1 MGFTEIYERIKL
13 AANCRTQVELAE
25 LLNIRQSSIS
35 DAKRRDSVPGD
46 WYMKLFE
53 RFGLNPDWLKYGVG
67 PLYLRTEKGYCPQEA
82 PQALAETVACYGGD
96 FTRSTVVDVY
106 DMACAYTD
114 EDPRPALSVAGRVP
128 LPQAFL
134 RPSLQVLRLRGRAM
148 EPLLRE
154 GAYIGVDMEDPA
166 PVSGR
171 TYALFAPLE
180 GVVVARCSWTAR
192 SRAMSCGPSP
202 RTIPKRPWTPPC
214 CSAACWGVWSGL
226 SRRYDMSISRRHGRV
241 ALCGVLCALCCLL
254 LAACGGREPADDV
267 VPGGTVILEPPSAN
281 GDGDA
286 GLKERSLGP
295 SPAAPAT
302 VVTPAAAPAPGA
314 VRPSAPAVAPAWQE
328 LSRRLAADGISGPQ
342 VDALLAG
349 LPATPTQ
356 SPMGRKIKALYNRK
370 FFPAPPSD
378 KPLAQYYKGVVTDA
392 NARLCRRFIT
402 ANSTAFRQAEQ
413 RYGVPSSIAAALL
426 FVETRLGKV
435 LGDTS
440 ENAFYTLASMAVSR
454 TPESISDWLPQLR
467 DHAQHMDWIAET
479 MPKRAD
485 WAYKETRALVEHML
499 RDRVP
504 PEHLPGSIYG
514 AVGLCQFMPSNI
526 ATYGADGDGDG
537 RVDLFTVPDAVA
549 SLSHYLARHG
559 WKAGLSRERQ
569 HALLMRY
576 NHSTVYANTILAL
589 ADRVAALK

>member
-166 PVSGR
+166 RPMPCSPR
-171 TYALFAPLE
+171 WKAWWS
-180 GVVVARCSWTAR
+180 ARCSWTAR